1 MSNKSSRKSSAKQ
14 PIKKKGASNKQQQQQ
29 QQQQNAKV
37 NEVVETKSKIQNNTK
52 GNVNSNNNKAKKEVV
67 EKVLLLPKKEA
78 NVAAVV
84 EVPAV
89 VVKKVP
95 EEPKK
100 LERSNSFIGT
110 LSKIYNKLS
119 ESVENLT
126 KIGKEPE
133 AATSSSSSSSSLPF
147 KFQRSLTLNSFQLKK
162 SYRKSLLENTRLE
175 KLSEEKIHEGKTP
188 TTPPKSPSPP
198 PVTLRSRSPTNYR
211 QTMPA
216 GSFDAVD
223 FTREPPPT
231 LKRSD
236 SFIALIKRKISFNES
251 KPIPSPQQQPPS
263 PPLSMKRASSNTN
276 LNRNWAM
283 SLQNLQQIDNMVSYE
298 GEFKNLI
305 Y

>member
-1 MSNKSSRKSSAKQ
+1 MSNKSSKKSSAKQ
-14 PIKKKGASNKQQQQQ
+14 PIKKKGNGGKQ

-37 NEVVETKSKIQNNTK
+37 NVNETKSKNQNNTK
-52 GNVNSNNNKAKKEVV
+52 NNFNNKAKKEVV
-67 EKVLLLPKKEA
+67 EAVVPKKET
-78 NVAAVV
+78 VVV
-84 EVPAV
+84 EVPPQM
-89 VVKKVP
+89 KKNP

-126 KIGKEPE
+126 KIGKENE
-133 AATSSSSSSSSLPF
+133 TTSSSPTSTSLPF
-147 KFQRSLTLNSFQLKK
+147 KFQRSLTLNTFQLKK
-162 SYRKSLLENTRLE
+162 SYRKSILENSRLE
-175 KLSEEKIHEGKTP
+175 KLSEEKISEGKTI

-198 PVTLRSRSPTNYR
+198 PVMLRSRSPTTYR

-216 GSFDAVD
+216 GSFDNVD
-223 FTREPPPT
+223 FSREPPPS

-236 SFIALIKRKISFNES
+236 SFISLLRRKISFNES
-251 KPIPSPQQQPPS
+251 KPKS
-263 PPLSMKRASSNTN
+263 PPASPPPRSSRLSIGASNTN

-298 GEFKNLI
+298 GKLKFNILF
-305 Y
+305 